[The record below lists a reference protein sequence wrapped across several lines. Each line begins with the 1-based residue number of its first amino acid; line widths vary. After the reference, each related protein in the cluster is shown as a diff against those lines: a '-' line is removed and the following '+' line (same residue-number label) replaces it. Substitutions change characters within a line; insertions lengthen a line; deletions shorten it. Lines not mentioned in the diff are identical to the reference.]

1 MTAQRD
7 ELEHD
12 YGSGLQDAWE
22 NGMGD
27 LNEDSKL
34 DEHGYPVL
42 GEYIFG
48 EHNPSR
54 HRRN

>member
-12 YGSGLQDAWE
+12 YGSAMQDAWE
-22 NGMGD
+22 NGLGD
-27 LNEDSKL
+27 FSDTADNPRL
-34 DEHGYPVL
+34 DEHGYPIL

-48 EHNPSR
+48 E
-54 HRRN
+54 